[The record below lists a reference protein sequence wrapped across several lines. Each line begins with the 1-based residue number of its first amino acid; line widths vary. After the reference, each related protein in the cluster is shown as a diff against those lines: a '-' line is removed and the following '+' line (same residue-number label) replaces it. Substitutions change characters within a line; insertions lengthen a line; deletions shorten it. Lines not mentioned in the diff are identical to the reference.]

1 MERNTL
7 MSLIQQEQ
15 LKTADLKALVYSK
28 SSVHLA
34 LFKKVLNSLGVKKV
48 LLPSSVDDVVTQQLA
63 QQVDI
68 VLLDMAQAE
77 GSMASDWVDQLVYGQ
92 QLSPKQLLLLCS
104 DDPTHLNIRLE
115 YPYHQVAYVPHP
127 LNHSL
132 IEKQIKQFCI
142 YQPAVKAIQSLAL
155 LHRHSDALKLV
166 LFQKQKQTSPDL
178 LLYLERLHAQ
188 VLLDTHQLDQVKD
201 LIKPALQQQ
210 KEWALWANFRM
221 QYEQESPSYCLEL
234 LQRPAN
240 SLSKFVERRV
250 SYQLYLLL
258 VLGQPFDAWQL
269 ASRIPAN
276 QQTPRLL
283 RLIHTI
289 AVVTGHLDDAQS
301 LLEKKRKLFPK
312 GKANLICN
320 LMEMRALLFA
330 AHQQAFA
337 KQPIQC
343 NTTLIQQLLEQT
355 QQDKSAVIFD
365 HELALI
371 DADLLRLQGKS
382 AEALAV
388 LQQLDLD
395 KTHPLMLQI
404 WCHAAVLAALL
415 RQPNLCVRFLWQ
427 AHCSAYHM
435 VDCSQRIHGLCMLQ
449 QTLHLIPSALRP
461 IQALADLAVEQAD
474 VWGAAELMYLCLT
487 PTERQQ
493 DLTDLLVPLG
503 FKHFHGIAL
512 L

>member
-1 MERNTL
+1 

-15 LKTADLKALVYSK
+15 LKSADLKALVFSK
-28 SSVHLA
+28 SPAHLA
-34 LFKKVLNSLGVKKV
+34 LFKKVLTSLGIKKV
-48 LLPSSVDDVVTQQLA
+48 LLPASVDDVLTQQLA

-68 VLLDMAQAE
+68 VLLDLVQAD

-92 QLSPKQLLLLCS
+92 QLNPKQLLLLCS

-132 IEKQIKQFCI
+132 IEKPIKQFCI

-155 LHRHSDALKLV
+155 LHRHNDAFKLV
-166 LFQKQKQTSPDL
+166 MFQKQKQSHPDL

-188 VLLDTHQLDQVKD
+188 LLLDTHQLDQLKE

-210 KEWALWANFRM
+210 KEWALWAQFRM
-221 QYEQESPSYCLEL
+221 QYEQESPNDCLEL
-234 LQRPAN
+234 LQRPA
-240 SLSKFVERRV
+240 SPLSKFVERRV

-320 LMEMRALLFA
+320 LMEMRALLFL
-330 AHQQAFA
+330 AHLQAFA
-337 KQPIQC
+337 AQPVDCDLPRIQ
-343 NTTLIQQLLEQT
+343 LLLEQT
-355 QQDKSAVIFD
+355 QQDKSAVIFKF
-365 HELALI
+365 EIALI
-371 DADLLRLQGKS
+371 EADLLRLAGKI
-382 AEALAV
+382 AEPLAV
-388 LQQLDLD
+388 LQQLDVG

-415 RQPNLCVRFLWQ
+415 KQPNLCVQFLWQ
-427 AHCSAYHM
+427 AHCCAYHM

-449 QTLHLIPSALRP
+449 QTLHLIPSELRP

-493 DLTDLLVPLG
+493 DLTDLLMPLG

-512 L
+512 I